1 MPPKTHA
8 PAVRLPQATPPG
20 PAATAPATGRQ
31 LVIFGLSNILS
42 DLVDA
47 ALANGLSVA
56 QICIDQPESPG
67 PRDVSLQERLASW
80 HGLGVAPQV
89 LLLADFQPWPGALYL
104 LGPTTPA
111 RAGLASRLQAA
122 HGLRFHTLV
131 HPTAHVS
138 PLARLGEGV
147 FVGANSVIGP
157 GVTLGAHVFVNRGVT
172 VGHDTRIGAF
182 SRLQPGSHLGSLS
195 QIGCGVTVGIGATLV
210 ERLIVGDGVVIG
222 AGALLACDAPAG
234 AQVAASPAKVRLPR

>member
-1 MPPKTHA
+1 MPPVQPLPLP
-8 PAVRLPQATPPG
+8 PATAPQATPAAG
-20 PAATAPATGRQ
+20 PS

-47 ALANGLSVA
+47 ALANGLTVA
-56 QICIDQPESPG
+56 QICIDQPEAPG
-67 PRDVSLQERLASW
+67 PRDLPLKARLASW
-80 HGLGVAPQV
+80 RALGVTPQV
-89 LLLADFQPWPGALYL
+89 LPLADFRPWPGALCL
-104 LGPTTPA
+104 LGPTTPT

-172 VGHDTRIGAF
+172 VGHDTSIGAF

-195 QIGCGVTVGIGATLV
+195 QIGCGVSVGIGATLV
-210 ERLIVGDGVVIG
+210 ERLVVGDGVVVG

-234 AQVAASPAKVRLPR
+234 ALVAASPARVRLPR